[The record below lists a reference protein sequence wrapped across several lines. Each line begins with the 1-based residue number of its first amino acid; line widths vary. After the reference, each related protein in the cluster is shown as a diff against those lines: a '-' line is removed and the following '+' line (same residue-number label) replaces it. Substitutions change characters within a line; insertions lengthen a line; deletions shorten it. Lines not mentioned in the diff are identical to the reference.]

1 VLFYSGTVFAWLEEN
16 HPEFLLLLVEM
27 YNRKQI
33 EILGGGFYNPLFA
46 LIQTSDRVGQIE
58 MLTTYIRRNFGKRPS
73 GGWLYEF
80 SWDSSLP
87 PIFRNAGFSYTF
99 LPLSRM
105 KSMGLDIDAD
115 LAPLITEDQRK
126 VLYILPCFD
135 ISGDNTKEGSLE
147 KSIERIRAEYPSSQL
162 ISLMLD
168 GNAVP
173 SLWEESG
180 LESPDLL
187 FEKTFAWFQKNCL
200 EFETVTGQSIV
211 KTLRRG
217 RLHYFSFCA
226 SERLL
231 SYIHDTA
238 HSNSE
243 IQISAPTK
251 KMILKDRSSRR
262 LYDKMCYVHNLM
274 VLLRG
279 DKARKK
285 SAQEDLWSAQS
296 GDAYWHGE
304 FGGLQRP
311 DIRIAMYK
319 ALIDAEKATRN
330 HGTFTQGIVMDD
342 IDCDGAKEVL
352 YQANDYNCYVHEI
365 GASVFEIDSFRSRQ
379 NYIATYNKDSKKPE
393 GAFLDFIYSFGSFNV
408 VQDTLNTTPFTFNE
422 REKSIQRVTFHKDF
436 AVHEKGALH
445 AFTFKKSFL
454 FQKHCISV
462 DMELMNRSQQRI
474 SFRFASLSNFQMG
487 KTLEDSTFKLSHGHD
502 ITDITKCDPALSHR
516 GEALL
521 MRNRQSRE
529 GLELR
534 SDTPFIFTLHHL
546 SEAYR
551 NPHIARLFGSGL
563 GSIESDTASVF
574 PRENFYQGTEVCIGW
589 DFILEPDSTIPFS
602 LSLHLTT

>member
-1 VLFYSGTVFAWLEEN
+1 VTAVLFYSGTVLAWLEEN

-46 LIQTSDRVGQIE
+46 LIQPSDRVGQIE

-80 SWDSSLP
+80 SWDSNLP
-87 PIFRNAGFSYTF
+87 PIFRNAGFTYTF
-99 LPLSRM
+99 LPVSRI
-105 KSMGLDIDAD
+105 KTLGLDIEED
-115 LAPLITEDQRK
+115 LSPLLTEDQRK
-126 VLYILPCFD
+126 VLYLLPCFD
-135 ISGDNTKEGSLE
+135 ISGDNTKAGSLE
-147 KSIERIRAEYPSSQL
+147 KYLESICAEYPKSQL

-200 EFETVTGQSIV
+200 EFETVTGQSII

-226 SERLL
+226 SERLI
-231 SYIHDTA
+231 SYIHDTT
-238 HSNSE
+238 HNSSE

-251 KMILKDRSSRR
+251 RMILKNTPYRK
-262 LYDKMCYVHNLM
+262 LYDKMCYTHNLM

-296 GDAYWHGE
+296 GDAYWQGE
-304 FGGLQRP
+304 FGGLRRP
-311 DIRIAMYK
+311 DIRISMYK

-330 HGTFTQGIVMDD
+330 HGSFTPGIVMDD
-342 IDCDGAKEVL
+342 IDCDGVKEVL
-352 YQANDYNCYVHEI
+352 YQAQDFNCYVHEI
-365 GASVFEIDSFRSRQ
+365 GASVFEFDSFRSRH
-379 NYIATYNKDSKKPE
+379 NYLATYQHDPQKKE
-393 GAFLDFIYSFGSFNV
+393 GAFRDTIYAFGDFGRVLGSLEASAFS
-408 VQDTLNTTPFTFNE
+408 LNE
-422 REKSIQRVTFHKDF
+422 REKSLQKVTFHRDF
-436 AVHEKGALH
+436 TIHENCALH
-445 AFTFKKSFL
+445 TITYKKTFL
-454 FQKHCISV
+454 FQKHCISA
-462 DMELMNRSQQRI
+462 DMELINRSQQRI
-474 SFRFASLSNFQMG
+474 SLRFASSSTFQMG
-487 KTLEDSTFKLSHGHD
+487 RSLEDSSFKLAQGHD
-502 ITDITKCDPALSHR
+502 VIDITKINPDICHS

-521 MRNRQSRE
+521 MRTRQCRE

-534 SDTPFIFTLHHL
+534 SDTPFSIILHH
-546 SEAYR
+546 SIDSYE
-551 NPHIARLFGSGL
+551 NPHIIRLLGGSMG
-563 GSIESDTASVF
+563 DASGASLA
-574 PRENFYQGTEVCIGW
+574 ENFYQGTEVRIGW
-589 DFILEPDSTIPFS
+589 DFILEPDSVTPFS